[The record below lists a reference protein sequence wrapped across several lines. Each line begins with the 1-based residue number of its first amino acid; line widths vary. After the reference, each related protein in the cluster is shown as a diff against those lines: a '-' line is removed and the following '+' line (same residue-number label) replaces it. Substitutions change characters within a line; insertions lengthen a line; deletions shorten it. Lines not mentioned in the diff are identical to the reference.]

1 MISAAQIRAG
11 RSLLNV
17 KQSELAKAA
26 GISLATLNNI
36 ERSVGDPRASTLE
49 AIERALFLAGIDVE
63 SDGLTESL
71 RLHRMARPSAYET
84 LQASQKILELLSRDS
99 LLNVERVLFYVRRDH
114 LLRDGADALKL
125 CAMLEGR
132 VRTVLF
138 DQVSF
143 TTANTARMAETA
155 GILLAAFALHEGALS
170 YLDGPIEDTTLAS
183 LPETVARLR
192 DAPRQDL
199 THPKPLLASMND
211 WDHLLSRYG
220 ERDDH
225 PLANLARIV
234 GPPPDTLAIGHTV

>member
-26 GISLATLNNI
+26 GVSLATLNNI

-49 AIERALFLAGIDVE
+49 AIERALYIAGVDVE
-63 SDGLTESL
+63 SDGTTESL
-71 RLHRMARPSAYET
+71 RLNRMARPSAYET
-84 LQASQKILELLSRDS
+84 LQASQKILELLSRKS

-125 CAMLEGR
+125 CALLEGR

-143 TTANTARMAETA
+143 TVSNSARMAETA
-155 GILLAAFALHEGALS
+155 GILLAAFALHDGALS
-170 YLDGPIEDTTLAS
+170 YLDNPIEDTTLTS
-183 LPETVARLR
+183 LPEAVGRLR
-192 DAPRQDL
+192 DAPSREL
-199 THPKPLLASMND
+199 THPKPLLASLGD
-211 WDHLLSRYG
+211 WDGLLDRYAG
-220 ERDDH
+220 RADH
-225 PLANLARIV
+225 PMHNLVRVV
-234 GPPPDTLAIGHTV
+234 GPPPDTIALP